1 MSQDNMIV
9 NLARIS
15 TFKQI
20 YIHFQIQT
28 VVFQNFLP
36 RMVLWD
42 SILSLIFN
50 TKCKVGTATAEL
62 KDMTGTYSSS

>member
-42 SILSLIFN
+42 SSQYLITNFQY
-50 TKCKVGTATAEL
+50 K
-62 KDMTGTYSSS
+62 M